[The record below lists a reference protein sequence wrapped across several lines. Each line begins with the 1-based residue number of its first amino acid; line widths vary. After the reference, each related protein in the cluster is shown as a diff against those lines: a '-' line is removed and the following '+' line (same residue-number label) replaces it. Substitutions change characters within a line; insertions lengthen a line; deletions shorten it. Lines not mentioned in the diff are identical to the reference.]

1 MIKKY
6 GFWLVI
12 LLWLIYILSF
22 VDRQIVAVLAAQI
35 RLDLSLSNVQIGLL
49 YGTAFSFVYAFAG
62 IPMGRLAD
70 RWSRKGMIIIG
81 LVVWSSATIASGF
94 AGSFAALV
102 SFRMVLGV
110 SQAML
115 SPAAYALL
123 AEQFPAEKR
132 ARVFSWYASGIFV
145 GVGLSFLVGGT
156 VAMNSDWRTAMIAVG
171 IPGLILAPFAWVV
184 IRDVRA
190 VETVANPPIVRETI
204 AQLRFM
210 LAKPSLRWHLIGFA
224 ALACTGY
231 SVLAFFSTIMTD
243 VFDRPDLIRNYG
255 WFIFGVAGSVV
266 LAGWT
271 ADRLARTNPVRRY
284 WVGFFAATVGLP
296 LYYFGLFAD
305 NGFIALMCLG
315 SAVLFSSCY
324 NGVAA
329 ALIQFYVTSEMRAL
343 AGGVYLFVISVAGFG
358 LGPPLTG
365 WLMDYHFTG
374 EYAASKALFSV
385 ILGCSLLGVVSF
397 MMAMKTYEKDTESSS
412 IS

>member
-6 GFWLVI
+6 GFWLVL

-35 RLDLSLSNVQIGLL
+35 RLDLDVSNAQMGLL

-70 RWSRKGMIIIG
+70 RWSRKGMIVIG

-94 AGSFAALV
+94 AGSFAALI
-102 SFRMVLGV
+102 SFRMILGV

-123 AEQFPAEKR
+123 AEHFPAEKR
-132 ARVFSWYASGIFV
+132 ARVFSWYASGIFA
-145 GVGLSFLVGGT
+145 GVGLSFLAGGT
-156 VAMNSDWRTAMIAVG
+156 VAMNYDWRTAMIAVG
-171 IPGLILAPFAWVV
+171 IPGLILPPIAWFV
-184 IRDVRA
+184 IRDKRSDL
-190 VETVANPPIVRETI
+190 TDSKPPVVRETI
-204 AQLRFM
+204 TQLRFM

-231 SVLAFFSTIMTD
+231 SVLAFFSTVMND
-243 VFDRPDLIRNYG
+243 VFGRPDLIRNYG

-266 LAGWT
+266 LAGWI
-271 ADRLARTNPVRRY
+271 ADRLARKNPARRY
-284 WVGFFAATVGLP
+284 WIGFFAATAGLP

-305 NGFIALMCLG
+305 NGLTALIFLG
-315 SAVLFSSCY
+315 SAVLISSSY

-329 ALIQFYVTSEMRAL
+329 ALIQFYVSDDMRSL
-343 AGGVYLFVISVAGFG
+343 AGGLYLFVISVAGFG

-365 WLMDYHFTG
+365 WLMDVHFTG
-374 EYAASKALFSV
+374 DYAASHALFSV
-385 ILGCSLLGVVSF
+385 IIGCSSMAILAF
-397 MMAMKTYEKDTESSS
+397 FMAMKTYKRDTELASQA
-412 IS
+412 